1 MTEIELKH
9 NGLDNKEL
17 DELSMVDLL
26 IVLAKHKKLVLG
38 VPAAAVVLSIAIS
51 IMLPNIY
58 QASAKLLPPQQ
69 PQSSA
74 TALLSQLGGIAGAA
88 AGVTGLKNPNDLY
101 IGMLKSRTVADRL
114 IADFD
119 LKKVY
124 ETDSQEKTR
133 KKLEERTMIATGK
146 DGLIT
151 IDVEDES
158 PERVA
163 KLANAYVVQLTN
175 LTKVLA
181 ITEAAQRRVFY
192 ERQLETTKNNLA
204 NAEAALKGNLDIH
217 GVASVDADSRAILE
231 TVGRVRAQISAK
243 EIQLNSMRA
252 FVTTTNPDYKRIEEE
267 LASLRAELSRL
278 ENGRAS
284 GSTSDTQPAGTK
296 PAGLENIKVL
306 RDVKYYQMLYELLA
320 KQYELARLDEAKDP
334 SIIQVLDA
342 AVVPEKKTKPKR
354 SLIVLFSTIFG
365 FLVGSGL
372 AFIAEGKR
380 KALAS
385 PASAMQWRELK
396 RLLSFK

>member
-1 MTEIELKH
+1 
-9 NGLDNKEL
+9 
-17 DELSMVDLL
+17 
-26 IVLAKHKKLVLG
+26 
-38 VPAAAVVLSIAIS
+38 
-51 IMLPNIY
+51 
-58 QASAKLLPPQQ
+58 
-69 PQSSA
+69 
-74 TALLSQLGGIAGAA
+74 
-88 AGVTGLKNPNDLY
+88 
-101 IGMLKSRTVADRL
+101 MLKSRTVADRL